1 MGKIGFVQ
9 SEGRN
14 YFIVSLQSL
23 LLNTLRNKF
32 CSRYNLLKML
42 NTKTMLLIL
51 WLQAKNVE
59 ALQHK
64 TKQL

>member
-42 NTKTMLLIL
+42 NTKN
-51 WLQAKNVE
+51 NV
-59 ALQHK
+59 ADFMVTGK
-64 TKQL
+64 KC

>member
-1 MGKIGFVQ
+1 MGKIGFVP

-42 NTKTMLLIL
+42 NTKN
-51 WLQAKNVE
+51 NV
-59 ALQHK
+59 ADFMVTGK
-64 TKQL
+64 KC